1 MESGLITELRGML
14 RTAIELFYRTS
25 CLLTYIDEIDPL
37 RARSYEP
44 LLDSACGELKKND
57 RILLKTLSSA
67 KEYLKG
73 PSSHLNKEIVDQVRG
88 SLSTHS
94 RAFRAIHEHLAYL
107 PVEDPLPEASYV
119 LEDVFDMKKI
129 DEKPCVVLDSLF
141 SAYEFDFLE
150 SLQKNL
156 PWSDAV
162 PMKAD
167 RSKVLALALCE
178 RKSPL
183 GWAVL
188 AHEFGHVLE
197 QRTPS
202 SKEFREEMAEM
213 LHIPVSSVDQNP
225 LLNTISGEIACAY
238 FGNIESDGFKILR
251 NWCAEYFADLAAAY
265 AIGPT
270 AILTIL
276 AMDYCFLPSGRR
288 HDWSESHPTTEWRL
302 SAVSRLLDDMNTDGW
317 LTGQIEEYLKALR
330 FEVKHA
336 LPNSAERSK
345 ELDVIN
351 QAYQHYAEPISTKVM
366 ELVCSLGYPCLQR
379 FDNVSTERCVKRLS
393 QNRPI
398 GAQGLEKTK
407 LHEELK
413 CYNPGENDS
422 AQERKEQ
429 FYELADKFA
438 EQPMPVSSIL
448 FAGYMHRYQVIQGF
462 IDSFLSSKESVKDTV
477 SHSID
482 LMQKA
487 DNKLIVSIRSSAV
500 SGKLI
505 RDIKAKRSKEGV
517 VQ

>member
-1 MESGLITELRGML
+1 LIIELRGML
-14 RTAIELFYRTS
+14 RTAIELFYRTT
-25 CLLTYIDEIDPL
+25 CLLTYIDDIDPQ
-37 RARSYEP
+37 RARSYGP
-44 LLDSACGELKKND
+44 LLHSACGELKKND
-57 RILLKTLSSA
+57 RILLKTLTSA
-67 KEYLKG
+67 KEYVMG
-73 PSSHLNKEIVDQVRG
+73 PSSHLNEEIVDQVRG

-107 PVEDPLPEASYV
+107 PAEDPLPEASYV
-119 LEDVFDMKKI
+119 LEDVFGMELI
-129 DEKPCVVLDSLF
+129 GENPCVVLDSLF

-156 PWSDAV
+156 PRSDSV

-183 GWAVL
+183 EWAIL
-188 AHEFGHVLE
+188 AHEFGHALE
-197 QRTPS
+197 QRTPPS
-202 SKEFREEMAEM
+202 EKFKQEVADR
-213 LHIPVSSVDQNP
+213 LGIPVTSVDQNP
-225 LLNTISGEIACAY
+225 LLNTISGEIAYEY
-238 FGNIESDGFKILR
+238 FKNIDAEEFKILR

-276 AMDYCFLPSGRR
+276 AMDYCFLPRGRR
-288 HDWSESHPTTEWRL
+288 DDYSYSHPTTKWRL
-302 SAVSRLLDDMNTDGW
+302 IAVSRLLDDMDTDGW
-317 LTGQIEEYLKALR
+317 FTDQIKEYLKALR
-330 FEVKHA
+330 FEIKQA
-336 LPNSAERSK
+336 LLNSAERRD
-345 ELDVIN
+345 ELNRIRNV
-351 QAYQHYAEPISTKVM
+351 YQHFARPISRKV
-366 ELVCSLGYPCLQR
+366 EETVRSLGYPRPQR
-379 FDNVSTERCVKRLS
+379 FDSVSTERCVKRLS
-393 QNRPI
+393 HNRPI

-429 FYELADKFA
+429 FYELADRFA

-448 FAGYMHRYQVIQGF
+448 LAGYKHRFQVIQGF
-462 IDSFLSSKESVKDTV
+462 TKSFLSSEDSVQKIV
-477 SHSID
+477 SHSVD

-487 DNKLIVSIRSSAV
+487 DDKLIVSIRSSEV

-505 RDIKAKRSKEGV
+505 RDIKAKRSNEGV